1 MDAAMNPG
9 WSGEWACGPWQRRER
24 FEESARRG
32 ERGERGSPGGLDEPG
47 GGRGRGRSGRGR
59 RRGRGP
65 WGFEG
70 PAGFEGSQGF
80 TEFGPRRGRR
90 GAWQAEAE
98 DGPQDRRG
106 PRGGTG
112 GGRGSGR
119 GRGHGGPGGPAGRRG
134 GWFGAEGPF
143 GPGGPFGADGPFGPE
158 GPFGPGGPFG
168 PAPFGGPGRGRGR
181 RGGRARRGDVRNAAL
196 LLLAEGPRN
205 GYQLIQELG
214 ERSGGAWKPS
224 PGAVYPAL
232 SQLEDEG
239 LIEACEHEGRK
250 AFRLTDSGRGEA
262 EKVAEGRAPWESDE
276 PEPELSGGLA
286 DLGTA
291 YGQVKLAT
299 RAVMQ
304 TGDEQMAT
312 AAAQVL
318 DAARRD
324 LYRLLA
330 DGLEDEEEDDI
341 QDDVRR

>member
-24 FEESARRG
+24 FEEPARR
-32 ERGERGSPGGLDEPG
+32 ERGGPGWPGGSGGSGKSGWPG
-47 GGRGRGRSGRGR
+47 AGRRGRRRGGRRPWGPGSAEGFAGFGESEGYSGFEERRGRSGRQ
-59 RRGRGP
+59 GP
-65 WGFEG
+65 W
-70 PAGFEGSQGF
+70 
-80 TEFGPRRGRR
+80 R
-90 GAWQAEAE
+90 AEAE

-106 PRGGTG
+106 PGGPGGTG
-112 GGRGSGR
+112 GRGGRDGRGAHGGGGGRGAQGGR
-119 GRGHGGPGGPAGRRG
+119 GRGPSGRRG
-134 GWFGAEGPF
+134 GWFGP
-143 GPGGPFGADGPFGPE
+143 D
-158 GPFGPGGPFG
+158 GPFG

-250 AFRLTDSGRGEA
+250 AFRLTDAGRAQA
-262 EKVAEGRAPWESDE
+262 EKAAEGRAPWESEE

-304 TGDEQMAT
+304 TGDEQMAA

-318 DAARRD
+318 DTARRD

-330 DGLEDEEEDDI
+330 DGLEAEDDEEDDI
-341 QDDVRR
+341 QDDVRH

>member
-32 ERGERGSPGGLDEPG
+32 EPGGPGGPGGLAG
-47 GGRGRGRSGRGR
+47 GRERGRGGRGR

-70 PAGFEGSQGF
+70 PAGFQGSQDF
-80 TEFGPRRGRR
+80 PEFGPRRGRR
-90 GAWQAEAE
+90 GPWHAQAE

-106 PRGGTG
+106 PRGG
-112 GGRGSGR
+112 GGRGGGR
-119 GRGHGGPGGPAGRRG
+119 GRGHGGPGPAGRRG

-168 PAPFGGPGRGRGR
+168 PAPFGGPGRSRGR

-250 AFRLTDSGRGEA
+250 AFRLTDAGRGEA

-276 PEPELSGGLA
+276 PEPEMSGGLA

-299 RAVMQ
+299 RAVLQ
-304 TGDEQMAT
+304 TGDEQMAA

-318 DAARRD
+318 DTARRD

-330 DGLEDEEEDDI
+330 EGLGDEEDDI